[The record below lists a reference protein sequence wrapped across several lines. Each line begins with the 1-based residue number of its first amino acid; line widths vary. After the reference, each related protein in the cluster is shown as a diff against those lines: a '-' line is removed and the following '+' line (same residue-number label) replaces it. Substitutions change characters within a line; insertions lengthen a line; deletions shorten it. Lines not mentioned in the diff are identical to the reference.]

1 MVQEVVAG
9 LSQLEPVCVGFM
21 VDKVALGQF
30 PSVWYPPIVDS
41 ASH

>member
-9 LSQLEPVCVGFM
+9 LSPLEPVCVGF
-21 VDKVALGQF
+21 VEDKVALEQF
-30 PSVWYPPIVDS
+30 ACVWYPPIVDN